1 MSNDSFKELRG
12 PNQGVNGMLR
22 AGMAVVSVVAA
33 VLLYMLIQSNDIK
46 KSQQEVIEEK
56 VVQLA
61 ETRIKLDSIMHQLD
75 SKIAEIQQLGGDIS
89 ELQKAKAKLEL
100 DKAQLL
106 KNTSEEIASIKA
118 TYQTKIQNYESLLT
132 IKEQEIQ
139 RLKAENTELASVN
152 EDLSEENSTLK
163 TEKSALA
170 NTAARIR
177 AQKED
182 ADIRNKALA
191 EKVSRATALKTEFV
205 KITGIN
211 QKGRE
216 FDDRRMRND
225 KLARLKISFMLAK
238 NELTEHEKKTVFI
251 RVLDPDGSTLFDAA
265 TGSGSFIF
273 EGKDYAYTTKA
284 EIYYDNINQFVEVA
298 YHRGTAY
305 RSGKYTVEL
314 FAEGFKIGTS
324 GFEIK

>member
-1 MSNDSFKELRG
+1 
-12 PNQGVNGMLR
+12 
-22 AGMAVVSVVAA
+22 
-33 VLLYMLIQSNDIK
+33 
-46 KSQQEVIEEK
+46 
-56 VVQLA
+56 
-61 ETRIKLDSIMHQLD
+61 MHQLD
-75 SKIAEIQQLGGDIS
+75 SKIAEIQELGGDIS

-118 TYQTKIQNYESLLT
+118 TYQAKILNYESLLT
-132 IKEQEIQ
+132 VKEQEIQ
-139 RLKAENTELASVN
+139 RLRAENTELASQN
-152 EDLSEENSTLK
+152 EDLSEENTSLK
-163 TEKSALA
+163 SEKSALA

-238 NELTEHEKKTVFI
+238 MN
-251 RVLDPDGSTLFDAA
+251 
-265 TGSGSFIF
+265 
-273 EGKDYAYTTKA
+273 
-284 EIYYDNINQFVEVA
+284 
-298 YHRGTAY
+298 
-305 RSGKYTVEL
+305 
-314 FAEGFKIGTS
+314 
-324 GFEIK
+324 